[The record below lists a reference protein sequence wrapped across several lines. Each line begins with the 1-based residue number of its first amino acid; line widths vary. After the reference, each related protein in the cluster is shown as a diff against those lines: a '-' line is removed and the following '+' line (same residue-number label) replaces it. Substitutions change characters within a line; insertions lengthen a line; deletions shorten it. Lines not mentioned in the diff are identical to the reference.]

1 MLSSLC
7 KIIVRIG
14 QRLAGYVGFAETT
27 LAKALPARMKSGV
40 LSFDENSFSSLKR
53 LVLRSSPRTRMRPLL
68 ASLVLVAC
76 WRCAGAQ
83 DAQQSTQPQFEV
95 VAIKPSADAGSRLG
109 IGVAPGGRMTVKGV
123 PVRFMIRF
131 AYSVQDFQISGGPP
145 DERHEYRN
153 GDATT
158 PYPLDRWKYR
168 LIEGIGNDVTI
179 EFVDPTRSGGYHMT
193 MDPNRPP
200 EIDRRQPR

>member
-1 MLSSLC
+1 
-7 KIIVRIG
+7 
-14 QRLAGYVGFAETT
+14 
-27 LAKALPARMKSGV
+27 
-40 LSFDENSFSSLKR
+40 
-53 LVLRSSPRTRMRPLL
+53 MRPLL